1 MKLINLFEFET
12 QNDGV
17 LKMETFDYPC
27 AFIVGSE
34 IFDYQGNPLVLN
46 EQYIIVPNKTLSLVI
61 GFGNEET
68 TEGYTY
74 VQDNICYVNM
84 IPQ

>member
-1 MKLINLFEFET
+1 MKLINLFEFES

-17 LKMETFDYPC
+17 SKMENFDYPC

-34 IFDYQGNPLVLN
+34 IFDHQGNPLVLN

-74 VQDNICYVNM
+74 VENNICYVNM